1 MKLSSTVS
9 MLEITKENAEERIAT
24 HTSMVANAIAMQNK
38 KIDSLKPTSPKKKA
52 APKKKVAPKKK
63 KKMNPTLKPGGWN

>member
-24 HTSMVANAIAMQNK
+24 HTSMVANAIARQNK
-38 KIDSLKPTSPKKKA
+38 KIDSLKPALPKKKG
-52 APKKKVAPKKK
+52 APKKKDTTRKK
-63 KKMNPTLKPGGWN
+63 